1 MAKKKQYNPNEDSEG
16 FGDTIAYLT
25 NLLKI
30 DKAVKA
36 VTEALGIE
44 DCGCERRRET
54 LNEIFPYKKDEEKKD
69 I

>member
-1 MAKKKQYNPNEDSEG
+1 MAKKKQYDPNEDSEG

-30 DKAVKA
+30 DNAVKA

-44 DCGCERRRET
+44 DCGCTRRKEE
-54 LNEIFPYKKDEEKKD
+54 LNKLFPYKKKENHEK
-69 I
+69 

>member
-1 MAKKKQYNPNEDSEG
+1 MAKKQYDPNEDSEG

-36 VTEALGIE
+36 VTEAMGIE
-44 DCGCERRRET
+44 DCGCARRKEE
-54 LNEIFPYKKDEEKKD
+54 LNKLFPYKKKENDEK
-69 I
+69 